1 MLPSQVNASF
11 NRVLGIRSFATE
23 PDSTMP
29 KFNAI
34 SIQQHQAA
42 RLLTQDYRM
51 TRQNILGDG
60 LKICRRAKAHNS
72 SNPNTAFIAVKPH
85 EGGYL
90 AKMHDV
96 AKCGNAHLCSY
107 CSGAKAAH
115 MREWINFVFLPEVKC
130 RKLVTGLLTLT
141 AHHKRDTDW
150 MLFVANFYSA
160 LEVFANTM
168 RRYFKAVGS
177 LGRIRAMESPVG
189 SNGLHIHM
197 HDLFT
202 YTPGA
207 DITALG
213 VIALAKWKAALRKF
227 GLHCSKRGVDIK
239 KDGEFAPCYVAKELA
254 AHDTKTDSKSD
265 LVTLFKLLDKSA
277 RGDKQAGQDWIR
289 AAKAIQGCD
298 RWNVGQLANKL
309 GIPCPS
315 DWKNPAIASM
325 NDATPVQLIEYPQS
339 HHMIAT
345 SPNSERAGLAFI
357 LRAAKNEAY
366 RPGSVQRMALRMCD
380 ETIKADIELI
390 KKKNAYRLGEALKA
404 APAATEELTARHFV
418 RYTFAVAEYR
428 AKTHSYMFPIA
439 TSMSVPV
446 SVPAPVVAP
455 IATMQTI
462 APGLE
467 LDFA

>member
-1 MLPSQVNASF
+1 M
-11 NRVLGIRSFATE
+11 
-23 PDSTMP
+23 
-29 KFNAI
+29 
-34 SIQQHQAA
+34 
-42 RLLTQDYRM
+42 
-51 TRQNILGDG
+51 GDG
-60 LKICRRAKAHNS
+60 LKICRRTKAHNS
-72 SNPNTAFIAVKPH
+72 SNPNTAYIAIKPH

-96 AKCGNAHLCSY
+96 AKCGNAHLCAY
-107 CSGAKAAH
+107 CSGTKAAH
-115 MREWINFVFLPEVKC
+115 MREWINIVFLPEVKY

-141 AHHKRDTDW
+141 AHHKRDMDW
-150 MLFVANFYSA
+150 TLFVANFYAA

-168 RRYFKAVGS
+168 RRVFKAIGS
-177 LGRIRAMESPVG
+177 LGRIRAMESPIG

-207 DITALG
+207 DIAALG

-239 KDGEFAPCYVAKELA
+239 KDGDFAPCYIAKELA
-254 AHDTKTDSKSD
+254 AHATKTDSKSD

-289 AAKAIQGCD
+289 TAKAIQGRD
-298 RWNVGQLANKL
+298 RWNVGQLASKL

-315 DWKNPAIASM
+315 NWKNPAIASM
-325 NDATPVQLIEYPQS
+325 NDSAPVQLIEYPQA
-339 HHMIAT
+339 HHMVAT
-345 SPNSERAGLAFI
+345 SPNSDRAGLAFI
-357 LRAAKNEAY
+357 LRAAKNEAA

-390 KKKNAYRLGEALKA
+390 KRKSAYRLADALKA
-404 APAATEELTARHFV
+404 APAETEPLTARHFV

-428 AKTHSYMFPIA
+428 AKTHSYMFPN
-439 TSMSVPV
+439 T
-446 SVPAPVVAP
+446 VPAPIPLSSPAAVLAP
-455 IATMQTI
+455 IT
-462 APGLE
+462 PGLE
-467 LDFA
+467 LDFT